1 MLSLMN
7 IGVSYDL
14 VKMFFKD
21 VRVELLCWIIDFFFG
36 VKVLILKNCI
46 LSERDVFFLKRMY
59 NVLYLNIEESRIIV
73 CNICRFIKY
82 VDIFGLV
89 LGIKLGRSNRFLLIN
104 VYWYKDDGQIC
115 DYEEMGLVF
124 RLG

>member
-1 MLSLMN
+1 MYEDNERGMFSLMN

-21 VRVELLCWIIDFFFG
+21 VCVELLCWIIDFFFG

-104 VYWYKDDGQIC
+104 VYWYKDDG
-115 DYEEMGLVF
+115 
-124 RLG
+124 